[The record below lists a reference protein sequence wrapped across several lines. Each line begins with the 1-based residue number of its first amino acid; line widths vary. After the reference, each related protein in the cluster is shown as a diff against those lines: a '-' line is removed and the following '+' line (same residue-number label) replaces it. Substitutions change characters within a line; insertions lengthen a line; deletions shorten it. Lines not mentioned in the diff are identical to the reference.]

1 MIFECVLGAKELADT
16 KEVETAGSTDF
27 TNKTVKTIPK
37 PNGTNKHESNKKV
50 IILNWLF
57 LFD

>member
-1 MIFECVLGAKELADT
+1 MIFECVLGAKELDDT
-16 KEVETAGSTDF
+16 KEVETTGSTDF
-27 TNKTVKTIPK
+27 TNKTIPK

-57 LFD
+57 LFY